1 MQEDL
6 REDSYMAKKELDRFD
21 TRAKRDI
28 SLQTKLIGLIGGFI
42 LLGCSMVAVISL
54 TVFDSKLV
62 KNTQNELKHTEQGAA
77 NVMQDWISTL
87 SLSANLLSDS
97 PELIAAVSHR
107 NIAEAKFYLDAK
119 MSKGLDFGIV
129 AVIDKKGIVV
139 CCSGADLSTNI
150 SSLRCVSSA
159 LAGTAAKSFEAV
171 GNFDFAAL
179 AACPV
184 YEDGKVTGCVMTGY
198 DLTDESFT
206 GLMRDGYNVEC
217 TVFRD
222 STRVDSTLENVIGT
236 TLDNQTIINRVLGEG
251 KTFEGTN
258 TIKGKEYYS
267 TYQPLMNDDGSIAGM
282 LFIAKGVEVVNAV
295 KNTTLAIVI
304 PITIILVA
312 VLLILSYMFI
322 HWLMWRIYNVTNF
335 LKELETGEAD
345 LTKRCKLFTRDE
357 IGDLIIHF
365 DLFLDKLQQI
375 MKDVQGSKARLTESG
390 DEMARSAEDTA
401 GAISQIIANIGDV
414 SSQISTQGTS
424 VGQTAVAVDD
434 ISRNITGM
442 NELIESQTTGVAEA
456 SAAVE
461 QMIGNISSVN
471 TSVDKM
477 ADSFQTLSQ
486 DAQSGFDK
494 QQLVNQK
501 IQQIEDQS
509 KMLQDANQAISS
521 IASQTNLLA
530 MNAAI
535 EAAHAGEA
543 GKGFSVV
550 ADEIRKLSETSSGQS
565 KTIGEQLK
573 KIKDSITEVVSASQE
588 SSEAFA
594 SVSAKIK
601 ETDEL
606 VMQIKAAMQEQNE
619 GSKQIGGA
627 LKSMN
632 DSTVEVHRA
641 SKEMSARSEKIKD
654 EMGSLQNVTSSMKQ
668 SMDQMSAGT
677 QKISESGNALENISG
692 QMKDA
697 IEKIGR
703 QIDLFKV

>member
-1 MQEDL
+1 
-6 REDSYMAKKELDRFD
+6 MARKELDRFD
-21 TRAKRDI
+21 TKAKRNMKL
-28 SLQTKLIGLIGGFI
+28 STKLIGLIGGFI
-42 LLGCSMVAVISL
+42 LLGCSTVAIISL

-62 KNTQNELKHTEQGAA
+62 KNTQDELKHTEHGAA
-77 NVMQDWISTL
+77 NVMNDWLATL
-87 SLSANLLSDS
+87 ALSSGLLSSTPYIIRASQHENIVQAKAYLNKMMSD
-97 PELIAAVSHR
+97 LDLGFVAITDIKGTAVCST
-107 NIAEAKFYLDAK
+107 
-119 MSKGLDFGIV
+119 GI
-129 AVIDKKGIVV
+129 
-139 CCSGADLSTNI
+139 DLSTNLA
-150 SSLRCVSSA
+150 SLRCVSAA
-159 LAGTAAKSFEAV
+159 LKGTTSRSFEPL
-171 GNFDFAAL
+171 GSLDFAAL
-179 AACPV
+179 AACPIF
-184 YEDGKVTGCVMTGY
+184 DGGKLTGCVLTGY
-198 DLTDESFT
+198 DLTGGSFT
-206 GLMRDGYNVEC
+206 ELMAEGYNVEC

-222 STRVDSTLENVIGT
+222 STRVDSTLEGVIGT
-236 TLDNQTIINRVLGEG
+236 TLDNQGIINQVLANGE
-251 KTFEGTN
+251 TFEGTN

-295 KNTTLAIVI
+295 KNMTLTIVI
-304 PITIILVA
+304 PITIVLIA

-401 GAISQIIANIGDV
+401 SAISQIIANITDV
-414 SSQISTQGTS
+414 SSQISIQGGS
-424 VGQTAVAVDD
+424 VSQTAGAVDD
-434 ISRNITGM
+434 ISHNIQNMEDLVEGQ
-442 NELIESQTTGVAEA
+442 STGVAEA

-461 QMIGNISSVN
+461 EMIGNISSVN

-477 ADSFQTLSQ
+477 AASFQTLSQ

-550 ADEIRKLSETSSGQS
+550 ADEIRKLSESSSGQS

-601 ETDEL
+601 ETDNL

-627 LKSMN
+627 LKNMN
-632 DSTVEVHRA
+632 DSTVEVHNA

-654 EMGSLQNVTSSMKQ
+654 EMGSLQNITLSMKQ
-668 SMDQMSAGT
+668 SMDQMSVGT
-677 QKISESGNALENISG
+677 QKIKETGNALENISG

>member
-1 MQEDL
+1 
-6 REDSYMAKKELDRFD
+6 MAKKELDRFD
-21 TRAKRDI
+21 TRAKRAV
-28 SLQTKLIGLIGGFI
+28 SLQAKLIALVGGFI

-54 TVFDSKLV
+54 TVFDSKLIN
-62 KNTQNELKHTEQGAA
+62 NTKDELKYTEQGAA
-77 NVMQDWISTL
+77 NVMHDWLSTL
-87 SLSANLLSDS
+87 TLSARLLANTPYIVGATKHEDT
-97 PELIAAVSHR
+97 VQ
-107 NIAEAKFYLDAK
+107 AKAFLNKTTGDLDL
-119 MSKGLDFGIV
+119 GFTIIV
-129 AVIDKKGIVV
+129 DTNGAVV
-139 CCSGADLSTNI
+139 CSCGQDIGPVASTPA
-150 SSLRCVSSA
+150 CMASA
-159 LAGTAAKSFEAV
+159 LKGMFRRTFEPV
-171 GNFDFAAL
+171 GNLEFAAL

-184 YEDGKVTGCVMTGY
+184 FDGGRITGCVMTGY
-198 DLTDESFT
+198 DLTGESFT

-222 STRVDSTLENVIGT
+222 TVRVDSTIEGVIGT
-236 TLDNQTIINRVLGEG
+236 TLDNQTIISRVLREG
-251 KTFEGTN
+251 KTFEGMN
-258 TIKGKEYYS
+258 QIKGKEYYS
-267 TYQPLMNDDGSIAGM
+267 TYQPLTNDDGSIAGM

-295 KNTTLAIVI
+295 KNTTLTIVI
-304 PITIILVA
+304 PITIVLVA

-345 LTKRCKLFTRDE
+345 LTKRCKLFIRDE

-401 GAISQIIANIGDV
+401 GAISQIIANISDV

-641 SKEMSARSEKIKD
+641 SREMSARSEKIKD
-654 EMGSLQNVTSSMKQ
+654 EMGSLQDITGSMKQ